1 MARNNRFYK
10 RTFLERIKE
19 VVKNILSVFAVLVI
33 LYYYYYGTLPG
44 TLQIFCI
51 EFPLQVISDIL
62 LSINKLM
69 ST

>member
-10 RTFLERIKE
+10 RTFLERIKD
-19 VVKNILSVFAVLVI
+19 VVKNILSVFAVVVI
-33 LYYYYYGTLPG
+33 LYYYYCGTLPG

>member
-1 MARNNRFYK
+1 MGRNNRFCK
-10 RTFLERIKE
+10 KTILDRIKDII
-19 VVKNILSVFAVLVI
+19 KNILSVFAVLVI
-33 LYYYYYGTLPG
+33 LYYYYCGTLPG

-62 LSINKLM
+62 ILISNLT

>member
-1 MARNNRFYK
+1 MGRNYRFYK
-10 RTFLERIKE
+10 KTILDRIKE
-19 VVKNILSVFAVLVI
+19 TVKNILSVFAVVVI
-33 LYYYYYGTLPG
+33 LYYYYCGTLPG

-51 EFPLQVISDIL
+51 EFPLQVINDIL

>member
-1 MARNNRFYK
+1 MGRNYRFYK
-10 RTFLERIKE
+10 KTILERIKDF
-19 VVKNILSVFAVLVI
+19 VKNILSVFAVVVI
-33 LYYYYYGTLPG
+33 LYYYYCGTLPG

-62 LSINKLM
+62 ILINNLT

>member
-1 MARNNRFYK
+1 MGRNYRFYK
-10 RTFLERIKE
+10 KTILDRIKE
-19 VVKNILSVFAVLVI
+19 TIKNILSVFAVVVI
-33 LYYYYYGTLPG
+33 LYYYYHGTLPG

>member
-10 RTFLERIKE
+10 RTILDRIKE
-19 VVKNILSVFAVLVI
+19 TVKNILSVFAVVVI
-33 LYYYYYGTLPG
+33 LYYYYCGTLPG

>member
-1 MARNNRFYK
+1 MGRNYRFYK
-10 RTFLERIKE
+10 KTIFDRIKE
-19 VVKNILSVFAVLVI
+19 TVKNILSAFAVVVI
-33 LYYYYYGTLPG
+33 LYYYYVGNLPG

>member
-1 MARNNRFYK
+1 MARNYRFYK

-19 VVKNILSVFAVLVI
+19 VVKNILSVFAVVVI
-33 LYYYYYGTLPG
+33 LYYYYVGNLPG

>member
-1 MARNNRFYK
+1 MGRNYRFYK
-10 RTFLERIKE
+10 KTILDRIKE
-19 VVKNILSVFAVLVI
+19 TVKNILSVFAVVVI
-33 LYYYYYGTLPG
+33 LYYYYCGTLPG

>member
-1 MARNNRFYK
+1 MGRNNRFCK
-10 RTFLERIKE
+10 KTFLDRIKE
-19 VVKNILSVFAVLVI
+19 IIKNILSVFAVVVI
-33 LYYYYYGTLPG
+33 LYYYYCGTLSG

-62 LSINKLM
+62 ILISNLT

>member
-10 RTFLERIKE
+10 RTFLERIKDII
-19 VVKNILSVFAVLVI
+19 KNILSIFAVLVI
-33 LYYYYYGTLPG
+33 LYYYYCGTLPG

-51 EFPLQVISDIL
+51 EFPLQIISDIL

>member
-10 RTFLERIKE
+10 RTFLERIKDII
-19 VVKNILSVFAVLVI
+19 KNILSVFAVVVI
-33 LYYYYYGTLPG
+33 LYYYYCGTLPG

>member
-1 MARNNRFYK
+1 MARNYRFYK
-10 RTFLERIKE
+10 RTFLERIKD

-33 LYYYYYGTLPG
+33 LYYYYCGTLPG

-51 EFPLQVISDIL
+51 EFPLQVINDIL
-62 LSINKLM
+62 LIYYKLM

>member
-10 RTFLERIKE
+10 RTFLERIKD
-19 VVKNILSVFAVLVI
+19 VIKNILSVFAVVVI
-33 LYYYYYGTLPG
+33 LYYYYCGTLPG

>member
-10 RTFLERIKE
+10 RTFLERIKDII
-19 VVKNILSVFAVLVI
+19 KNILSIFAVLVI
-33 LYYYYYGTLPG
+33 LYYYYCGTLPG